1 MQVHEMLCVLVLE
14 NAGLPDTCRL
24 EIECINGNQWHFFL
38 ACYLQQELYLYVY
51 ALFVTGGS
59 TLQIQ
64 PNGIYT

>member
-1 MQVHEMLCVLVLE
+1 MQARDRMHKWKSV
-14 NAGLPDTCRL
+14 A
-24 EIECINGNQWHFFL
+24 FFL
-38 ACYLQQELYLYVY
+38 ACLLQQELYLYVY